1 MSNSVEQQGGFFAYL
16 WNNLVAS
23 VASRTVGSNMND
35 GNPSGDEVAAIFASN
50 LSKIATTAIGE
61 IMLRDAIKNGISI
74 ETFAKNLPQNYAEL
88 TYLAMDKHSQT
99 NALKVAN
106 ELNPTTE
113 DGRIFLNQLKN
124 TIHNQLNQTNQK
136 IQNLGWSPNAS
147 AEEILNKVV
156 GNTNFANA
164 TFDIL
169 GKLFNLSEAVRM
181 SVQEVDANNSES
193 ISNYAMNW
201 ITYFS
206 QLPVHKSITETYPK
220 LANGIADVIDG
231 NAKSWF
237 DKIPAL
243 SGKKLAAVAARGVI
257 MGIITDMT
265 YKVSYAAAE
274 TLFSVGF
281 KELFGQELYEMDW
294 FLNLSES
301 AYSTIFQHLTGTEL
315 NAVIAFN
322 TMILGNFV
330 NDQGKSVVMEDT
342 AILFSAD
349 DYKEMSFEKA
359 LHIYKTLYKAI
370 TGTDSADNITTADD
384 MIKSMEQAYPF
395 FKEMRGKTMI
405 IPQSFKESK
414 NYSEL
419 ALQDNEL
426 AMAYRFS
433 LKHLLPM
440 VITNLD
446 YSKYNQNGELDL
458 YSKDNPNGMTKEYL
472 ETRNEMLG
480 FKLQYSD
487 MDIDYDDKL
496 QVLGLLPLPVVQ
508 GDHIYHDLD
517 SKLKLDIDG
526 VDIAGNHYYI
536 FGGKDNDTIK
546 GGAISD
552 KLFGGTGNDTLIG
565 NSGNDYLE
573 GGQGYDTYHIA
584 DRDTIFDA
592 DGKGEIMFGG
602 KTLPQTY
609 RKKYRCLIYSKNL
622 NKNHPSFFY

>member
-1 MSNSVEQQGGFFAYL
+1 MSNLTGLVDSYYFEEFRKVFEKHSFGSLTDKDNSDYEKIWEAAFSNQAK
-16 WNNLVAS
+16 LVAHVVFETS
-23 VASRTVGSNMND
+23 LKYLSDNKMIEATKHKYPDIVQIEMLVIQVNHMK
-35 GNPSGDEVAAIFASN
+35 SN
-50 LSKIATTAIGE
+50 LEALRSSQFVKHPEFNQIELKFKEQVADLQTAIQ
-61 IMLRDAIKNGISI
+61 LLADDKNINI
-74 ETFAKNLPQNYAEL
+74 NVKEDDL
-88 TYLAMDKHSQT
+88 TTTLDK
-99 NALKVAN
+99 L
-106 ELNPTTE
+106 
-113 DGRIFLNQLKN
+113 
-124 TIHNQLNQTNQK
+124 
-136 IQNLGWSPNAS
+136 
-147 AEEILNKVV
+147 V
-156 GNTNFANA
+156 GQGY
-164 TFDIL
+164 
-169 GKLFNLSEAVRM
+169 GKLFNDSMDKLFKYNDYIKMVYNTFDKDMPSDTSKQADYLK
-181 SVQEVDANNSES
+181 DALNF
-193 ISNYAMNW
+193 I
-201 ITYFS
+201 
-206 QLPVHKSITETYPK
+206 PK
-220 LANGIADVIDG
+220 LSGGAFVEGSAG
-231 NAKSWF
+231 LLYGAKQGAVSLSSMVQSEGLKYLESLAQ
-237 DKIPAL
+237 KIPAISAKGVVGIL
-243 SGKKLAAVAARGVI
+243 SRSVI
-257 MGIITDMT
+257 TGILTD
-265 YKVSYAAAE
+265 VSYKLGYAFGKWMFTE
-274 TLFSVGF
+274 GF
-281 KELFGQELYEMDW
+281 DAVFGKELYEMDW
-294 FLNLSES
+294 FINFTDT
-301 AYSTIFQHLTGTEL
+301 AYSTIFQDLTGTEL

-322 TMILGNFV
+322 TMVLGNFV
-330 NDQGKSVVMEDT
+330 NNQGKSVVMEDT

-370 TGTDSADNITTADD
+370 TGTDSVDNITTADD

-405 IPQSFKESK
+405 IPQSFKETT

-419 ALQDNEL
+419 TLQDNDL
-426 AMAYRFS
+426 AKAYRFS

-472 ETRNEMLG
+472 ETRNEMLS

-565 NSGNDYLE
+565 DAGADYLE
-573 GGQGYDTYHIA
+573 GGEGFDTYHIT
-584 DRDTIFDA
+584 DNDTIYDSDA
-592 DGKGEIMFGG
+592 KGRIFIDA
-602 KTLPQTY
+602 KQLPKVFNINQHLY
-609 RKKYRCLIYSKNL
+609 AI
-622 NKNHPSFFY
+622 